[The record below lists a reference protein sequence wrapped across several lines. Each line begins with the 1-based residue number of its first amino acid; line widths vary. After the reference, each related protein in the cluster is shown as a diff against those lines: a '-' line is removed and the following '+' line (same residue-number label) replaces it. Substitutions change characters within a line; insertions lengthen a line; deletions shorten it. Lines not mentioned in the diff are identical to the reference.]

1 MTHLTD
7 DQAAAIALGE
17 ADAAHEAH
25 AAGCATCAARVRA
38 CADTLHDVAA
48 LDVPEPPPLFWSQFA
63 NRVTQAID
71 ETNAKAGDYRPGAPA
86 AAQAPGHAWMGIAA
100 ALILAVAALLVSSRS
115 NPPSVQDLVLPPAT
129 DASVA
134 NLEGE
139 DEAWA
144 VVQSVTSDLRY
155 EDARDAGIAP
165 RPGAVERA
173 AEELSDEERAELV
186 RLLHAEIDAMKK
198 LGV

>member
-38 CADTLHDVAA
+38 CAETLHDVAA
-48 LDVPEPPPLFWSQFA
+48 LDVPEPSPLFWTQFA
-63 NRVTQAID
+63 NQVTTAID
-71 ETNAKAGDYRPGAPA
+71 ESNDHRPGTT
-86 AAQAPGHAWMGIAA
+86 APGRAWMGIAA
-100 ALILAVAALLVSSRS
+100 ALILTIAALLVSSRS
-115 NPPSVQDLVLPPAT
+115 APPAPQE
-129 DASVA
+129 SVLA
-134 NLEGE
+134 PAGDVSLGNLDD

-144 VVQSVTSDLRY
+144 IVRSVASDLQY
-155 EDARDAGIAP
+155 DEVRDAGIAP
-165 RPGAVERA
+165 RQGTVERA
-173 AEELSDEERAELV
+173 AEELTDEERAELV
-186 RLLHAEIDAMKK
+186 RLLRAEIDEMKK

>member
-38 CADTLHDVAA
+38 CAETLRDVAA
-48 LDVPEPPPLFWSQFA
+48 LDVPEPSPLFWTQFA
-63 NRVTQAID
+63 GRVTQAID
-71 ETNAKAGDYRPGAPA
+71 RTSDDANDHRSETPA
-86 AAQAPGHAWMGIAA
+86 TTHTPGHAWMGIAA

-115 NPPSVQDLVLPPAT
+115 DTPSIEKLVEAPAA
-129 DASVA
+129 DVPLG
-134 NLEGE
+134 NLNDE

-144 VVQSVTSDLRY
+144 IVQSVASDVRY
-155 EDARDAGIAP
+155 QDVRDAGIAP
-165 RPGAVERA
+165 RQGTVERA
-173 AEELSDEERAELV
+173 AEELNDDERAELV
-186 RLLHAEIDAMKK
+186 RLLHAEIDEMKK
-198 LGV
+198 TGV

>member
-25 AAGCATCAARVRA
+25 AAGCVTCAARVRA
-38 CADTLHDVAA
+38 CAGTLRDVAT
-48 LDVPEPPPLFWSQFA
+48 LDVPEPSPLFWTQFA
-63 NRVTQAID
+63 DRVTHAID
-71 ETNAKAGDYRPGAPA
+71 ETNAEAGDFRPEAPA
-86 AAQAPGHAWMGIAA
+86 RAQVRGHAWMGIAA

-115 NPPSVQDLVLPPAT
+115 NPPSVRDLVLPPAT

-144 VVQSVTSDLRY
+144 VVQSVASDLRY

-165 RPGAVERA
+165 RPGAIERA
-173 AEELSDEERAELV
+173 AEELNDDERAELV
-186 RLLHAEIDAMKK
+186 RLLHAEIDEMKK
-198 LGV
+198 TGV

>member
-7 DQAAAIALGE
+7 EQAAAIALGE

-25 AAGCATCAARVRA
+25 AAGCVACAARVRA
-38 CADTLHDVAA
+38 CAQTLHDLAA
-48 LDVPEPPPLFWSQFA
+48 LDVPEPSPLFWTHFA
-63 NRVTQAID
+63 NRVTHAID
-71 ETNAKAGDYRPGAPA
+71 ETSDDANGHRPEAPA
-86 AAQAPGHAWMGIAA
+86 AAYTPGYSWMGIAA

-144 VVQSVTSDLRY
+144 VVQSVAADLRY
-155 EDARDAGIAP
+155 EDVRDAGIAP

-173 AEELSDEERAELV
+173 AAELDDDERAELV
-186 RLLHAEIDAMKK
+186 RLLQAEIDEMKK

>member
-25 AAGCATCAARVRA
+25 AAECATSAARVRA
-38 CADTLHDVAA
+38 CAGTLHDVAA
-48 LDVPEPPPLFWSQFA
+48 LDVPEPSPLFWTQFA
-63 NRVTQAID
+63 NRVTHAID
-71 ETNAKAGDYRPGAPA
+71 HRSQTPAPTH
-86 AAQAPGHAWMGIAA
+86 APGHAWVGIAA

-115 NPPSVQDLVLPPAT
+115 SPPSVQDLVLPPAT

-144 VVQSVTSDLRY
+144 VVQSVASDLRY

-173 AEELSDEERAELV
+173 AEELNDDERAELV
-186 RLLHAEIDAMKK
+186 RLLHAEIDEMKK
-198 LGV
+198 TGV